1 MIKGTATVVN
11 SGTLYHQN
19 RMTQKQTH
27 QRTLAGFL
35 ISLTGAILFS
45 TKAIFVKLAFK
56 STGVDAVTLLSLRML
71 FSLPFY
77 LFAAW
82 LVSRKEGKTII
93 SAREWFL
100 IFLLGIL
107 GYYLS
112 SLFDFI
118 GLQYVSA
125 GLERLILFLYPTF
138 AVLINTFFFKS
149 RLSKIQIAA
158 LVLTYLGIG
167 IAYFG
172 ELQLDTSNPKFL
184 FGSFMIF
191 LCAVT
196 YSFYLVGTG
205 RMVQKVGVTR
215 YTAYA
220 MLAATLGVFIHFLF
234 SHPISGIPF
243 TYTLTGYSVALA
255 IIATVLPSFM
265 MNNGMKRIG
274 SNNVSIITSIG
285 PVSTI
290 IQAHFFLGEK
300 IIAAQAFG
308 TVLVIMGV
316 ILIGWQSK
324 YEGGN

>member
-1 MIKGTATVVN
+1 MDKKI
-11 SGTLYHQN
+11 TLP
-19 RMTQKQTH
+19 
-27 QRTLAGFL
+27 GFL
-35 ISLTGAILFS
+35 IALTGAIFFS
-45 TKAIFVKLAFK
+45 TKAIFVKLAFR
-56 STGVDAVTLLSLRML
+56 STHVDAVTLLSLRML

-77 LFAAW
+77 LFAVW
-82 LVSRKEGKTII
+82 LTTKKEGQKKL
-93 SAREWFL
+93 SFRDWLL
-100 IFLLGIL
+100 IMALGIL

-138 AVLINTFFFKS
+138 AVLLNTFYFKAKLS
-149 RLSKIQIAA
+149 RVQLIA

-167 IAYFG
+167 IAFFG
-172 ELQLDTSNPKFL
+172 ELQLDTSNPNFY
-184 FGSFMIF
+184 FGSCMIF
-191 LCAVT
+191 LCAIT

-205 RMVQKVGVTR
+205 RMVQRVGVTR

-220 MLAATLGVFIHFLF
+220 MLAATGGIFINFLLTHTIE
-234 SHPISGIPF
+234 SIPF
-243 TYTLTGYSVALA
+243 SNTLTGYAIALA
-255 IIATVLPSFM
+255 LVATVLPSFM
-265 MNNGMKRIG
+265 MSNGMKRIG

-300 IIAAQAFG
+300 IIATQVFG
-308 TVLVIMGV
+308 TVLVIAGV

-324 YEGGN
+324 YADN

>member
-1 MIKGTATVVN
+1 MDKKI
-11 SGTLYHQN
+11 
-19 RMTQKQTH
+19 
-27 QRTLAGFL
+27 TLAGFF
-35 ISLTGAILFS
+35 ITLTGAIFFS
-45 TKAIFVKLAFK
+45 TKAIFVKLAFQ
-56 STGVDAVTLLSLRML
+56 STHVDAITLLSLRML

-77 LFAAW
+77 LLAAW
-82 LVSRKEGKTII
+82 LVSKKENVQPL
-93 SAREWFL
+93 SRRDWLL
-100 IFLLGIL
+100 ILTMGIL

-138 AVLINTFFFKS
+138 AILINTFFFKTKLG
-149 RLSKIQIAA
+149 RIQVIA

-172 ELQLDTSNPKFL
+172 ELQLDTSNPQLF

-191 LCAVT
+191 LCAIT

-205 RMVQKVGVTR
+205 RMVQRVGVTR

-220 MLAATLGVFIHFLF
+220 MLAATIGIFINFLLTHNIQ
-234 SHPISGIPF
+234 SIPF
-243 TYTLTGYSVALA
+243 SITLTGYAIALA
-255 IIATVLPSFM
+255 IVATVLPSFM
-265 MNNGMKRIG
+265 MTNGMKRIG

-290 IQAHFFLGEK
+290 IQAHFFLDEK
-300 IIAAQAFG
+300 IIAAQILG
-308 TVLVIMGV
+308 TSLVIAGV

-324 YEGGN
+324 FAGQN

>member
-1 MIKGTATVVN
+1 MDKKI
-11 SGTLYHQN
+11 
-19 RMTQKQTH
+19 
-27 QRTLAGFL
+27 TLAGFFIAL
-35 ISLTGAILFS
+35 LGAILFS
-45 TKAIFVKLAFK
+45 TKAIFVKLAFHA
-56 STGVDAVTLLSLRML
+56 TNVDAVTLLSLRML

-82 LVSRKEGKTII
+82 LVSK
-93 SAREWFL
+93 REDKIPLSGRDWLL
-100 IFLLGIL
+100 IWAMGIL

-138 AVLINTFFFKS
+138 SVLLNTFFFRTKLS
-149 RLSKIQIAA
+149 RIQVIA

-172 ELQLDTSNPKFL
+172 ELQLDASDPKFF

-191 LCAVT
+191 LCAIT

-205 RMVQKVGVTR
+205 RMVHKVGVTR
-215 YTAYA
+215 YTAYV
-220 MLAATLGVFIHFLF
+220 MLAASVGIFINFLLT
-234 SHPISGIPF
+234 HHISGIPF
-243 TYTLTGYSVALA
+243 SNTLTGYAIALA
-255 IIATVLPSFM
+255 LVATVIPSFM
-265 MNNGMKRIG
+265 MSNGMKRIG
-274 SNNVSIITSIG
+274 SNNVSIITSVG

-300 IIAAQAFG
+300 IILAQILG
-308 TVLVIMGV
+308 TILVIAGV
-316 ILIGWQSK
+316 ILIGWHSR
-324 YEGGN
+324 YAGEN

>member
-1 MIKGTATVVN
+1 
-11 SGTLYHQN
+11 
-19 RMTQKQTH
+19 
-27 QRTLAGFL
+27 
-35 ISLTGAILFS
+35 
-45 TKAIFVKLAFK
+45 
-56 STGVDAVTLLSLRML
+56 ML

-77 LFAAW
+77 LVAAW
-82 LVSRKEGKTII
+82 IATKKESVIALTK
-93 SAREWFL
+93 REWFYL
-100 IFLLGIL
+100 ILLGIF

-138 AVLINTFFFKS
+138 SVLINTWIYKTK
-149 RLSKIQIAA
+149 LNKTQIIA

-172 ELQLDTSNPKFL
+172 EMKIDTSNPNFYY
-184 FGSFMIF
+184 GSFMIF
-191 LCAVT
+191 LCAIT

-220 MLAATLGVFIHFLF
+220 MLSATVGIFLHFMLTKNIHE
-234 SHPISGIPF
+234 IPF
-243 TYTLTGYSVALA
+243 TPTLIWYTIALA
-255 IIATVLPSFM
+255 IVATVLPSFM
-265 MNNGMKRIG
+265 MSNGMKMIG

-290 IQAHFFLGEK
+290 IQAHFFLGET
-300 IIAAQAFG
+300 IIFPQLIG
-308 TVLVIMGV
+308 TILVIIGV
-316 ILIGWQSK
+316 LLIGWQSK
-324 YEGGN
+324 KDSAEKV

>member
-1 MIKGTATVVN
+1 MDKKI
-11 SGTLYHQN
+11 
-19 RMTQKQTH
+19 
-27 QRTLAGFL
+27 TLAGFL
-35 ISLTGAILFS
+35 ITLLGAIFFS
-45 TKAIFVKLAFK
+45 TKAIFVKLAFHA
-56 STGVDAVTLLSLRML
+56 TQVDAVTLLSLRML

-77 LFAAW
+77 LLAAW
-82 LVSRKEGKTII
+82 LVARKENKQLLT
-93 SAREWFL
+93 RRDWML
-100 IFLLGIL
+100 ILAMGIL

-138 AVLINTFFFKS
+138 AVLINTFYFKTKLG
-149 RLSKIQIAA
+149 RIQLIA

-172 ELQLDTSNPKFL
+172 EMKLDMSNPGFYY
-184 FGSFMIF
+184 GSFMIF
-191 LCAVT
+191 LCAIT

-205 RMVQKVGVTR
+205 RMVQRVGVTR

-220 MLAATLGVFIHFLF
+220 MLAATAGIFVHFLLT
-234 SHPISGIPF
+234 HRVKDIPF
-243 TYTLTGYSVALA
+243 TGTLAGYGIALA

-265 MNNGMKRIG
+265 MSNGMKRIG

-290 IQAHFFLGEK
+290 LQAHWFLGEE
-300 IIAAQAFG
+300 IIPAQIFG
-308 TVLVIMGV
+308 TVLVIAGV

-324 YEGGN
+324 FAGSQ

>member
-1 MIKGTATVVN
+1 MNKNHTITF
-11 SGTLYHQN
+11 
-19 RMTQKQTH
+19 
-27 QRTLAGFL
+27 AGFL

-45 TKAIFVKLAFK
+45 TKAIFVKLAFR
-56 STGVDAVTLLSLRML
+56 STQVDAVTLLSLRML

-77 LFAAW
+77 LVAAW
-82 LVSRKEGKTII
+82 MVSKKENKKVMSLRDWILII
-93 SAREWFL
+93 M
-100 IFLLGIL
+100 LGIL

-138 AVLINTFFFKS
+138 AVLINTFFFKAKLS
-149 RLSKIQIAA
+149 RVQLIALA
-158 LVLTYLGIG
+158 LTYLGIG

-172 ELQLDTSNPKFL
+172 ELQVDTSNPKFF

-205 RMVQKVGVTR
+205 RMVEKVGVTR

-220 MLAATLGVFIHFLF
+220 MLAATVGIFLNFLF
-234 SHPISGIPF
+234 THRVQNIPF
-243 TYTLTGYSVALA
+243 TPALTGYAIALA

-265 MNNGMKRIG
+265 MSNGMKRIG

-290 IQAHFFLGEK
+290 IQAHFFLGEQ
-300 IIAAQAFG
+300 IIAAQVFG
-308 TVLVIMGV
+308 TTLVIAGV

-324 YEGGN
+324 YGTAESN

>member
-1 MIKGTATVVN
+1 MDKKI
-11 SGTLYHQN
+11 
-19 RMTQKQTH
+19 
-27 QRTLAGFL
+27 TLAGFF
-35 ISLTGAILFS
+35 ITLTGAIFFS
-45 TKAIFVKLAFK
+45 TKAIFVKLAFQ
-56 STGVDAVTLLSLRML
+56 STHVDAITLLSLRML

-77 LFAAW
+77 LLAAW
-82 LVSRKEGKTII
+82 LVSKKENVQPL
-93 SAREWFL
+93 SRRDWLL
-100 IFLLGIL
+100 ILTMGIL

-138 AVLINTFFFKS
+138 AILINTFFFKTKLG
-149 RLSKIQIAA
+149 RIQVIA

-172 ELQLDTSNPKFL
+172 ELQLDTSNPQLF

-191 LCAVT
+191 LCAIT

-205 RMVQKVGVTR
+205 RMVQRVGVTR

-220 MLAATLGVFIHFLF
+220 MLAATIGIFINFLLTHNIQ
-234 SHPISGIPF
+234 SIPF
-243 TYTLTGYSVALA
+243 SITLTGYAIALA
-255 IIATVLPSFM
+255 IVATVLPSFM
-265 MNNGMKRIG
+265 MTNGMKRIG

-300 IIAAQAFG
+300 IIAAQILG
-308 TVLVIMGV
+308 TSLVIAGV

-324 YEGGN
+324 FAGQN

>member
-1 MIKGTATVVN
+1 MDKKI
-11 SGTLYHQN
+11 
-19 RMTQKQTH
+19 
-27 QRTLAGFL
+27 TLAGFF
-35 ISLTGAILFS
+35 ITLTGAIFFS
-45 TKAIFVKLAFK
+45 TKAIFVKLAFQ
-56 STGVDAVTLLSLRML
+56 STHVDAITLLSLRML

-77 LFAAW
+77 LLAAW
-82 LVSRKEGKTII
+82 LVSKKENVQPL
-93 SAREWFL
+93 SRRDWLL
-100 IFLLGIL
+100 ILTMGIL

-138 AVLINTFFFKS
+138 AILINTFFFKTKLG
-149 RLSKIQIAA
+149 RIQVIA

-172 ELQLDTSNPKFL
+172 ELQLDTSNPQLF

-191 LCAVT
+191 LCAIT

-205 RMVQKVGVTR
+205 RMVQRVGVTR

-220 MLAATLGVFIHFLF
+220 MLAATIGIFINFLLTHNIQ
-234 SHPISGIPF
+234 SIPF
-243 TYTLTGYSVALA
+243 SITLTGYAIALA
-255 IIATVLPSFM
+255 IVATVLPSFM
-265 MNNGMKRIG
+265 MTNGMKRIG

-290 IQAHFFLGEK
+290 IQAHFFLDEK
-300 IIAAQAFG
+300 IIAAQILG
-308 TVLVIMGV
+308 TSLVITGV

-324 YEGGN
+324 FAGQN

>member
-1 MIKGTATVVN
+1 MQQGKKDTVYQI
-11 SGTLYHQN
+11 S
-19 RMTQKQTH
+19 
-27 QRTLAGFL
+27 LAGFL
-35 ISLTGAILFS
+35 ITILGAVFFS

-56 STGVDAVTLLSLRML
+56 STGIDAVTLLTLRML

-77 LFAAW
+77 LVAAW
-82 LVSRKEGKTII
+82 IGSKKE
-93 SAREWFL
+93 SAVTLTFRQWFFL
-100 IFLLGIL
+100 ILLGTF

-138 AVLINTFFFKS
+138 SVLINTFLYKTK
-149 RLSKIQIAA
+149 LNKTQVIA

-167 IAYFG
+167 IAYIG
-172 ELQLDTSNPKFL
+172 EMKIDTSNPNFY

-191 LCAVT
+191 LCAIT

-205 RMVQKVGVTR
+205 RMIPKVGVTR

-220 MLAATLGVFIHFLF
+220 MLAAPVGIFIHFLVTKN
-234 SHPISGIPF
+234 IQQIPF
-243 TYTLTGYSVALA
+243 TPTLIGYSIALA

-265 MNNGMKRIG
+265 MSNGMKKIG

-300 IIAAQAFG
+300 IIIPQVIG
-308 TVLVIMGV
+308 TALVIIGV
-316 ILIGWQSK
+316 LLIGWQSK
-324 YEGGN
+324 NQASETT

>member
-1 MIKGTATVVN
+1 
-11 SGTLYHQN
+11 
-19 RMTQKQTH
+19 MTKKNIH
-27 QRTLAGFL
+27 AISLSGFL
-35 ISLTGAILFS
+35 ISLSGAILFS
-45 TKAIFVKLAFK
+45 TKAIFVKLAFR
-56 STGVDAVTLLSLRML
+56 STNVDAVTLLCLRML

-77 LFAAW
+77 LLAVW
-82 LVSRKEGKTII
+82 LVARKENKTDLFVKDWFSII
-93 SAREWFL
+93 V
-100 IFLLGIL
+100 LGIL

-138 AVLINTFFFKS
+138 AVLINTFFYKTKLG
-149 RLSKIQIAA
+149 RVQLIALA
-158 LVLTYLGIG
+158 LTYLGIG

-172 ELQLDTSNPKFL
+172 ELQLDTSNPRF
-184 FGSFMIF
+184 FYGSFMIF
-191 LCAVT
+191 LCAIT

-205 RMVQKVGVTR
+205 RMVEKVGVTR

-220 MLAATLGVFIHFLF
+220 MLAATVGIFLHFLLTHQIQNIHF
-234 SHPISGIPF
+234 
-243 TYTLTGYSVALA
+243 TTALTGYSIALA

-265 MNNGMKRIG
+265 ISNGMKRIG

-300 IIAAQAFG
+300 VIPAQIVG
-308 TVLVIMGV
+308 TTLVIIGV

-324 YEGGN
+324 YGSVNSQ

>member
-1 MIKGTATVVN
+1 MDKKI
-11 SGTLYHQN
+11 
-19 RMTQKQTH
+19 
-27 QRTLAGFL
+27 TLAGFL
-35 ISLTGAILFS
+35 ITLMGAIFFS
-45 TKAIFVKLAFK
+45 TKAILVKLAFQ
-56 STGVDAVTLLSLRML
+56 STQVDAVTLLSLRML

-77 LFAAW
+77 LLAAW
-82 LVSRKEGKTII
+82 LVARKENKQLLT
-93 SAREWFL
+93 RRDWLL
-100 IFLLGIL
+100 ILTMGIL

-138 AVLINTFFFKS
+138 AVLINTFYFKTKLG
-149 RLSKIQIAA
+149 RVQLIA

-172 ELQLDTSNPKFL
+172 EMKLDTSNPRFYY
-184 FGSFMIF
+184 GSFMIF
-191 LCAVT
+191 LCAIT

-205 RMVQKVGVTR
+205 RMVQRVGVTR

-220 MLAATLGVFIHFLF
+220 MLAATAGIFVHFLVT
-234 SHPISGIPF
+234 HRVKEIPF
-243 TYTLTGYSVALA
+243 TGTLVGYGIALA
-255 IIATVLPSFM
+255 IVATVLPSFM
-265 MNNGMKRIG
+265 MSNGMKRIG

-290 IQAHFFLGEK
+290 LQAHWFLGEE
-300 IIAAQAFG
+300 IIPAQIFG
-308 TVLVIMGV
+308 TALVIAGV

-324 YEGGN
+324 FAGNQ

>member
-1 MIKGTATVVN
+1 MDHRQWTMDYRLSSMDKKITF
-11 SGTLYHQN
+11 
-19 RMTQKQTH
+19 
-27 QRTLAGFL
+27 AGFIIAL
-35 ISLTGAILFS
+35 SGAIFFS
-45 TKAIFVKLAFK
+45 TKAIFVKLAFQ
-56 STGVDAVTLLSLRML
+56 STQVDATTLLCLRML

-77 LFAAW
+77 VFAAW
-82 LVSRKEGKTII
+82 LVTKKENIQPLSRKDWILII
-93 SAREWFL
+93 S
-100 IFLLGIL
+100 LGIL

-138 AVLINTFFFKS
+138 AVLINTYYFKS
-149 RLSKIQIAA
+149 KISKVQLIA
-158 LVLTYLGIG
+158 LGLTYLGIG
-167 IAYFG
+167 IAYLG
-172 ELQLDTSNPKFL
+172 ELQTDTSNPKFF

-191 LCAVT
+191 LCAIT

-220 MLAATLGVFIHFLF
+220 MLAATTGIFIHFLVT
-234 SHPISGIPF
+234 HKIQEIPF
-243 TYTLTGYSVALA
+243 SPTLIGYAIALA
-255 IIATVLPSFM
+255 LIATVLPSFLM
-265 MNNGMKRIG
+265 SNGMKRIG

-290 IQAHFFLGEK
+290 IQAHFFLGET
-300 IIAAQAFG
+300 IHTAQILG
-308 TVLVIMGV
+308 TMLVIAGV

-324 YEGGN
+324 FAGSH

>member
-1 MIKGTATVVN
+1 MSKPHV
-11 SGTLYHQN
+11 HQL
-19 RMTQKQTH
+19 
-27 QRTLAGFL
+27 TLAGFL
-35 ISLTGAILFS
+35 ISLVGAIFFS
-45 TKAIFVKLAFK
+45 TKAIFVKLAFQ
-56 STGVDAVTLLSLRML
+56 STHVDAITLLSLRML

-82 LVSRKEGKTII
+82 LVSKKENKQPL
-93 SAREWFL
+93 SKRDWW
-100 IFLLGIL
+100 LLLAMGIL

-138 AVLINTFFFKS
+138 AVLINTFYFKS
-149 RLSKIQIAA
+149 RISKIQVIA

-172 ELQLDTSNPKFL
+172 ELKLDTSNPKFF

-191 LCAVT
+191 LCAIT

-205 RMVQKVGVTR
+205 RMVNRVGVTR

-220 MLAATLGVFIHFLF
+220 MLAATAGIFINFLLT
-234 SHPISGIPF
+234 HKVQEIPF
-243 TYTLTGYSVALA
+243 SNGLVGYGIALA

-265 MNNGMKRIG
+265 MSNAMKRIG
-274 SNNVSIITSIG
+274 SNNVSIITSVG

-290 IQAHFFLGEK
+290 IQAHLFLGEH
-300 IIAAQAFG
+300 IIPAQIIG
-308 TVLVIMGV
+308 TALVIAGV
-316 ILIGWQSK
+316 LLIGWRGRIVNS
-324 YEGGN
+324 E

>member
-1 MIKGTATVVN
+1 VTKPP
-11 SGTLYHQN
+11 
-19 RMTQKQTH
+19 TH
-27 QRTLAGFL
+27 QLTLAGFF
-35 ISLTGAILFS
+35 ISLMGAIFFS
-45 TKAIFVKLAFK
+45 TKAIFVKLAFQ
-56 STGVDAVTLLSLRML
+56 STHVDAITLLSLRML

-82 LVSRKEGKTII
+82 LVSKKENKDPL
-93 SAREWFL
+93 SKRDWW
-100 IFLLGIL
+100 LLLLMGIL

-138 AVLINTFFFKS
+138 AVLINTFYFKS
-149 RLSKIQIAA
+149 RITKVQVIALA
-158 LVLTYLGIG
+158 LTYLGIG

-172 ELQLDTSNPKFL
+172 ELKLDTSNPKFF

-191 LCAVT
+191 LCAIT

-205 RMVQKVGVTR
+205 RMVNRVGVTR

-220 MLAATLGVFIHFLF
+220 MLAATAGIFINFLAT
-234 SHPISGIPF
+234 HKIQEIPF
-243 TYTLTGYSVALA
+243 STGLVGYGIALA

-265 MNNGMKRIG
+265 MSNAMKRIG

-290 IQAHFFLGEK
+290 IQAHLFLGEH
-300 IIAAQAFG
+300 IIPAQIAG
-308 TVLVIMGV
+308 TALVITGV
-316 ILIGWQSK
+316 LLIGWKGRIVAS
-324 YEGGN
+324 